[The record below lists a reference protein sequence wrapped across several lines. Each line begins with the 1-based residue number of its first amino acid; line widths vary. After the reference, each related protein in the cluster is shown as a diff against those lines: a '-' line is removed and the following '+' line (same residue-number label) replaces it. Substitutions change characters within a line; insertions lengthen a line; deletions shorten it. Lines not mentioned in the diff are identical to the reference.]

1 MLVGLLWLMGR
12 LPMRLGMLLAVPLGN
27 LARLLMKRRREIA
40 QRNLQRCFPDWD
52 DERRDALLKRHFHSL
67 GRMLFETAWSWTVAD
82 RRFARFGEIERREYA
97 DQALASGKGLLI
109 ISAHFTTLEIGGRM
123 AARPFRGVHAI
134 YRPLRNPVI
143 EWYQNRCRKK
153 QYLAGVIPKRD
164 MRSAVRILKQGGI
177 IWTAPDQDFGASL
190 SGFAPFF
197 GIETATL
204 LATARLARMTGCKV
218 LPLFPHYD
226 PELRRYRARFYPV
239 LEDFPSG
246 DDRADLAR
254 INALIEEQVREVPE
268 QYWWIHRRFKTR
280 PPGEAP
286 FYER

>member
-1 MLVGLLWLMGR
+1 
-12 LPMRLGMLLAVPLGN
+12 
-27 LARLLMKRRREIA
+27 
-40 QRNLQRCFPDWD
+40 
-52 DERRDALLKRHFHSL
+52 LLKRHFHSL
-67 GRMLFETAWSWTVAD
+67 GRMLFETAWSWTVSA
-82 RRFARFGEIERREYA
+82 RRFSRFGAIENPEHAQRA
-97 DQALASGKGLLI
+97 VASGKGLLI
-109 ISAHFTTLEIGGRM
+109 ISAHFTTLEIGGRL
-123 AARPFRGVHAI
+123 AAMPFSGVHAI

-143 EWYQNRCRKK
+143 EWYQNRCRRK
-153 QYLAGVIPKRD
+153 QYLEGVIPKRD
-164 MRSAVRILKQGGI
+164 MRRAVRVLKNGGI
-177 IWTAPDQDFGASL
+177 IWTAPDQDFGPSL
-190 SGFAPFF
+190 SDFAPFF

-204 LATARLARMTGCKV
+204 LATARLARMTGCRV

-226 PELRRYRARFYPV
+226 SQARCYRARFYPP

-286 FYER
+286 FYDR